1 MSVKPKLLVS
11 LACAEKLNMYRD
23 CQEGDGMIWFW
34 KSKALSE
41 EDLAISLA
49 IQSLKTLRVHD
60 GCVSISPSEV
70 LNQPGY
76 LESRV
81 AAGALLHSLRREKV
95 SVADSWENVDRIG
108 LVAFSTAIAD
118 SLMRSRAA
126 GIPFDEAI
134 LKLRHLS
141 VTAS

>member
-1 MSVKPKLLVS
+1 MSVAVIAVCRK
-11 LACAEKLNMYRD
+11 
-23 CQEGDGMIWFW
+23 GGGMIWFW
-34 KSKALSE
+34 QSKTLSE

-49 IQSLKTLRVHD
+49 ITSLKTLRVHD

-70 LNQPGY
+70 INQPGY
-76 LESRV
+76 LESR
-81 AAGALLHSLRREKV
+81 AAAAALIHSSRREKE
-95 SVADSWENVDRIG
+95 SRPNGWEHVDQIG
-108 LVAFSTAIAD
+108 LAAFSTAIAD

-126 GIPFDEAI
+126 GVPFNEAI

>member
-1 MSVKPKLLVS
+1 M
-11 LACAEKLNMYRD
+11 NMYRD
-23 CQEGDGMIWFW
+23 CQEGAGMIWFW

-41 EDLAISLA
+41 EDAAISLA
-49 IQSLKTLRVHD
+49 IKSLKTLRVHD

-76 LESRV
+76 LESRA

-95 SVADSWENVDRIG
+95 PGLNSWENVDQIG
-108 LVAFSTAIAD
+108 LAALSTAIAD

-134 LKLRHLS
+134 LQLRHFS
-141 VTAS
+141 VYAP